1 MPLAVALLS
10 ISNPTVSTMD
20 MLSRLSH
27 DSDQEVAQNAV
38 ISLGATPVHPS
49 LSLTLGGSY
58 AQSVFLLNSLRLW
71 ISVRPIPNVLGLF
84 REGWIPS
91 IWS

>member
-38 ISLGATPVHPS
+38 ISLGVIPLLP
-49 LSLTLGGSY
+49 G
-58 AQSVFLLNSLRLW
+58 FL
-71 ISVRPIPNVLGLF
+71 ID
-84 REGWIPS
+84 
-91 IWS
+91 